1 MVPGPFDVDGVVKR
15 LRRAAGSDILV
26 LRQQDDGLAARVMS
40 VIVEV
45 FRVPERGYNPGVV
58 RTLAKPR
65 VVDGLAVA
73 SVPDLLAS
81 KLDVL
86 RYRQK
91 LRDYIDLAAI
101 DNLSRYNIEDGLL
114 FHIGRYG
121 NTPGGFELDRI
132 ISLLEDPGTFPEDG
146 VFAQDRD
153 RVLAYLKNKAPALR
167 RYLDHEILSPAAA
180 GSEPLDRPDTA
191 GPTEAFRRAL
201 RSPDEAI
208 IEPPPPDVGPST
220 PDL

>member
-1 MVPGPFDVDGVVKR
+1 M
-15 LRRAAGSDILV
+15 
-26 LRQQDDGLAARVMS
+26 
-40 VIVEV
+40 
-45 FRVPERGYNPGVV
+45 
-58 RTLAKPR
+58 
-65 VVDGLAVA
+65 VDGLAVA

-114 FHIGRYG
+114 
-121 NTPGGFELDRI
+121 
-132 ISLLEDPGTFPEDG
+132 LEDPGTFPENG